1 MTGSRRLQ
9 AWATA
14 AALTLTLTPALALRA
29 SAQSPTPRVVL
40 GVSGGIQ
47 APAPAF
53 SDRFE
58 FESNVETATVA
69 VEYPGGSA
77 GVGDASVG
85 VRVWKGLGAGVA
97 VSSASRTGSADLDA
111 RLPHPL
117 LFQRP
122 RSLTASQSGI
132 RSSELGVHT
141 QLLYTLPVTAR
152 IALVLSG
159 GPSVVRL
166 TQDLVTG
173 LTYDDTYPFD
183 EVTFR
188 NAPAQRAVASATGFN
203 AGVDLRWMF
212 TRSFGLGA
220 LVRYSRATVDLNADA
235 RTVRVRVGGAQ
246 AGVGVRVAF

>member
-1 MTGSRRLQ
+1 MTESRLLQ
-9 AWATA
+9 TWAMA
-14 AALTLTLTPALALRA
+14 AALTLIPSLALRA
-29 SAQSPTPRVVL
+29 SAQSSAPRVVVGL
-40 GVSGGIQ
+40 SGGIQ
-47 APAPAF
+47 ASAPAF

-69 VEYPGGSA
+69 VEYPGRSA
-77 GVGDASVG
+77 GVGDGSLG
-85 VRVWKGLGAGVA
+85 VRLWKGLGLGVA
-97 VSSASRTGSADLDA
+97 VSTASRTGSADLDA

-117 LFQRP
+117 LFERP
-122 RSLTASQSGI
+122 RSLTGSQSGI

-141 QLLYTLPVTAR
+141 HLLYMLPVTAR
-152 IALVLSG
+152 VALVLSG

-166 TQDLVTG
+166 TQDLVAG

-188 NAPAQRAVASATGFN
+188 NAPARRAKASATGLN

-212 TRSFGLGA
+212 TRSIGLGG

-235 RTVRVRVGGAQ
+235 RIVQVRAGGAQ
-246 AGVGVRVAF
+246 AAVGMRVTF